1 MEKQIH
7 NTITIP
13 SYGATTIPIYITYRP
28 RLPLEIHKLFQWTNY
43 LPSKQQMIFFW
54 KLARMWYK
62 RGILRSYHPDRLR
75 EVPPTKCWDPHL
87 FLTATLLQY
96 RLN

>member
-62 RGILRSYHPDRLR
+62 RGIYSRITQTESCVKYHQQMSGSAN
-75 EVPPTKCWDPHL
+75 VPTP
-87 FLTATLLQY
+87 
-96 RLN
+96 